1 MKILILNG
9 SPKGEISVTMQY
21 MKYIE
26 KKFTK
31 DEFIY
36 ENIAFDIKKYLKD
49 SSLLD
54 ALMLKVEE
62 CDGVIWA
69 FPLYYMTVCSQYQRF
84 IELIFENN
92 YKEYFKNKFA
102 ASFSTSIHFYDHTA
116 HNYIQGICDDLD
128 MKYTGDY
135 SSKMDTMMKEANRIS
150 LERFFDNFKWCIKNN
165 NYMEKR
171 YQPVNRPVN
180 TIGNYEIEN
189 KLDISNKKVLIISDS
204 KKNDNL
210 SKMVDMAS
218 KYLDGKLQMQN
229 LHDLDIKGGC
239 LGCLKCSFDY
249 NCSYTGK
256 DEYIEFYKEKVMKAD
271 IIIFAMN
278 MANRLYS
285 CKWKEYF
292 DRSFFMTHTPS
303 IINKQIGIFV
313 SGPVSKTEN
322 IEEIL
327 RSYIE
332 LNNSNYI
339 GLISD
344 EANDT
349 DKISQNIYRMLH
361 KVVYSSRASYIKHE
375 TFRGIAGKK
384 IFRDDMIGGLKGIF
398 QADHKYYKKHGFY
411 DFPQKNYRGRFFAF
425 IIRIISLVP
434 VIRANFHKGIKEQ
447 MIANYKKYL

>member
-1 MKILILNG
+1 LLL
-9 SPKGEISVTMQY
+9 PVC
-21 MKYIE
+21 
-26 KKFTK
+26 
-31 DEFIY
+31 
-36 ENIAFDIKKYLKD
+36 D
-49 SSLLD
+49 SSACFLPLSLPVLLLGFRIVNYNL
-54 ALMLKVEE
+54 AYVENHSS
-62 CDGVIWA
+62 CFLSSHVVLL
-69 FPLYYMTVCSQYQRF
+69 PLFLPFFCF
-84 IELIFENN
+84 
-92 YKEYFKNKFA
+92 YF
-102 ASFSTSIHFYDHTA
+102 
-116 HNYIQGICDDLD
+116 
-128 MKYTGDY
+128 
-135 SSKMDTMMKEANRIS
+135 
-150 LERFFDNFKWCIKNN
+150 
-165 NYMEKR
+165 
-171 YQPVNRPVN
+171 
-180 TIGNYEIEN
+180 
-189 KLDISNKKVLIISDS
+189 
-204 KKNDNL
+204 
-210 SKMVDMAS
+210 
-218 KYLDGKLQMQN
+218 
-229 LHDLDIKGGC
+229 
-239 LGCLKCSFDY
+239 
-249 NCSYTGK
+249 
-256 DEYIEFYKEKVMKAD
+256 
-271 IIIFAMN
+271 
-278 MANRLYS
+278 
-285 CKWKEYF
+285 
-292 DRSFFMTHTPS
+292 
-303 IINKQIGIFV
+303 QIGIFV